1 MKKNKENMDLK
12 KTELKKKYG
21 NTLVRGVPA
30 SFVSS
35 ILKKTWTPVE
45 EAEFVVRTPMAVH
58 HTPLLMS
65 LNVSME
71 SRFRFE
77 AELDPEF
84 KQIIPYVVV
93 MHDNKIWCTHRLN
106 GGDAR
111 LQGCYSIGTGGHI
124 DDGERIRD
132 AMMRELNEEI
142 GIVDADYIGSV
153 LKGYILDNSSAV
165 NSVHLG
171 VVYVLNINR
180 EDIECLEKEKLAGEW
195 ITVQQLNDLY
205 NDGKL
210 ESWSMLVA
218 NKLFFER

>member
-12 KTELKKKYG
+12 KSELKKKYG

-30 SFVSS
+30 SFVST

-45 EAEFVVRTPMAVH
+45 EAEFVVRTKMSVH

-71 SRFRFE
+71 SKFRYE

-84 KQIIPYVVV
+84 KQIIPYIIV
-93 MHDNKIWCTHRLN
+93 MYDGKIWCTHRLN

-111 LQGCYSIGTGGHI
+111 LAGCYSIGTGGHI

-132 AMMRELNEEI
+132 AMWRELDEEI
-142 GIVDADYIGSV
+142 GINESDYIGSV
-153 LKGYILDNSSAV
+153 LKGYILDNASAV

-171 VVYVLNINR
+171 VVYVMNINR
-180 EDIECLEKEKLAGEW
+180 DNIECLEKEKLAGEW
-195 ITVQQLNDLY
+195 ITLQQLSELY
-205 NDGKL
+205 DEGKL
-210 ESWSMLVA
+210 ESWSMIA
-218 NKLFFER
+218 ADKIFFER